1 MTVFDDAIEAVTGA
15 DPGDH
20 ADRRQGWNNSKA
32 PFPYAGGK
40 SKAAPLIWELL
51 GDPAHYVEPFAGSLA
66 TLLARPATPNRP
78 YHSET
83 VNDADGLLV
92 NAWRSIQLSPWETA
106 VACSWP
112 VTEADL
118 HARHVALIRWREER
132 QLEHLMGDPSF
143 HDPVMAGWWIWGAAC
158 WIGSGWCASEGPWW
172 PDDDDRLTK
181 WKRDDPDR
189 PGVFRKRPH
198 LTDDGREVNS
208 PQLREPGVSR
218 QVPHLTDGRGVN
230 SPGLREPGL
239 PPDLTMPR
247 LVEWFE
253 VLSARLRHVRVCNGD
268 WKRVVGS
275 GSLNTLAANK
285 QNACS
290 GVFLDPPYA
299 DTADRAAMY
308 AVEDFDVAHAVREWC
323 LTMTESKHRVV
334 LAGFEGE
341 HGTELVDAGWT
352 EWEWYQ
358 GGFLRGGYGNT
369 GRSGNQ
375 QHRERLWAN
384 PACLT
389 PAGQE
394 PAEEGTLFEAEAA

>member
-1 MTVFDDAIEAVTGA
+1 MFEEAIEAVRGA

-20 ADRRQGWNNSKA
+20 VDRRQPWNNAKA

-40 SKAAPLIWELL
+40 SRAAPLIWELL
-51 GDPAHYVEPFAGSLA
+51 GDPAHYIEPFAGSLA
-66 TLLARPATPNRP
+66 TLLGRPVTPNRP

-92 NAWRSIQLSPWETA
+92 NAWRSIQLSPMETA

-118 HARHVALIRWREER
+118 HARHVALIRWREEH
-132 QLEHLMGDPSF
+132 QLEHLMGDPGW

-181 WKRDDPDR
+181 WKKNDPDR
-189 PGVFRKRPH
+189 PGVKRQVPH
-198 LTDDGREVNS
+198 LSDDGKGVNNAG
-208 PQLREPGVSR
+208 LREPGV
-218 QVPHLTDGRGVN
+218 
-230 SPGLREPGL
+230 
-239 PPDLTMPR
+239 PPDLVMPR
-247 LVEWFE
+247 LLEWFE
-253 VLSARLRHVRVCNGD
+253 VLSARLRHVRVVNGD

-275 GSLNTLAANK
+275 GSLNTLSAKTKGN
-285 QNACS
+285 CS

-308 AVEDFDVAHAVREWC
+308 AVEDFDVAHRVKEWC
-323 LTMTESKHRVV
+323 LTMTESRHRVV
-334 LAGFEGE
+334 LAGFDGE
-341 HGTELVDAGWT
+341 HGTDLVDAGWT
-352 EWEWYQ
+352 EYEWYK
-358 GGFLRGGYGNT
+358 GGFLTGGYGNT
-369 GRSGNQ
+369 GHSGNQ

-389 PAGQE
+389 PAAAAPAADVAPLAGQ
-394 PAEEGTLFEAEAA
+394 LDIY